1 MGKDLFLY
9 KGMKRILTMIT
20 VLTLIQTAA
29 IIMQAEWLSEAVTGL
44 FNGKRITAL
53 YPVIGFFLLAF
64 LARHA
69 VTLVRQKIVYQYA
82 AQTGADLRKSF
93 LDQLFRLGP
102 RFVRKEGTG
111 QMVTLAME
119 GISQFRRYLE
129 LFLPKMVSM
138 AVVPAAVVIYVFSRQ
153 DVCRYFNPRPADFD
167 HLHDSSRP
175 CGAKESRPAVEIV
188 SDLIQSLC

>member
-53 YPVIGFFLLAF
+53 YPVISFFLLAF

-138 AVVPAAVVIYVFSRQ
+138 AVVPAAVVIYVFF
-153 DVCRYFNPRPADFD
+153 VCRLGDD
-167 HLHDSSRP
+167 HAAGR
-175 CGAKESRPAVEIV
+175 RI
-188 SDLIQSLC
+188 